1 VVTVKSFVFNPFQEN
16 TYIVYNA
23 EGEAM
28 IIDPGCH
35 SKSEEQ
41 MLTDFIAQKQLKVVH
56 IVNTHLHIDHVLGN
70 AFTEQTYGIKA
81 TANKSDEFWMKGLE
95 AQARMFGLA
104 LRHEPTPIGQYIAE
118 GDRITLGDDYF
129 DIFEVPGHSPG
140 SVILYSPTSK
150 IVFVGDVLFYNSIG
164 RTDLTGGDYKTLI
177 DGIQSKLLSLPSE
190 VVVYSGHGPA
200 TNIGREKE
208 HNPFV

>member
-1 VVTVKSFVFNPFQEN
+1 
-16 TYIVYNA
+16 
-23 EGEAM
+23 M